1 MQRVI
6 KRDGREV
13 DFDKAKII
21 KAISCA
27 NQEILKSKQIGPRK
41 INQLATI
48 VEEKCSEYKRAI
60 CVDLSVEPS
69 YPSITNACPG

>member
-13 DFDKAKII
+13 EFDKSKII

-27 NQEILKSKQIGPRK
+27 NQEIMKSKQIGPRK

-48 VEEKCSEYKRAI
+48 V
-60 CVDLSVEPS
+60 
-69 YPSITNACPG
+69 